1 VPALTCPLVGQDTL
15 LNSWRALAQTSKDA
29 RIVEDDSLA
38 AAIFPDWLPL
48 NNAIMLGEPDAS
60 SAAAAALRAAALYDE
75 AGVPAWALWV
85 PAHSTGFGSAD
96 RIEAIPGLRRD
107 ETTLVMHR
115 ELDERLTDDNSLADG
130 DRVVRTSVAAAGRAG
145 DEPVPVHELTPPAPD
160 DTMDAWVIVREGMAV
175 ASAWSRIV
183 GDDCGIY
190 AVGTP
195 PTWRRRG
202 LARSLLGHVL
212 ADAVRRGARTA
223 SLQSTPMGEPLYAAL
238 GFIAAGRYEEWVPC
252 AGPESC

>member
-15 LNSWRALAQTSKDA
+15 LNSWRALAHTSKDA
-29 RIVEDDSLA
+29 RIVEEDSLVA
-38 AAIFPDWLPL
+38 AVFPDWLPL
-48 NNAIMLGEPDAS
+48 NNAILLDEPDAS
-60 SAAAAALRAAALYDE
+60 TAAAAALRAAALYDE
-75 AGVPAWALWV
+75 AGVPTWALWI

-115 ELDERLTDDNSLADG
+115 ELDGRLSEAGGLAEG
-130 DRVVRTSVAAAGRAG
+130 DRVVRTSVASAGRAG

-160 DTMDAWVIVREGMAV
+160 DTMDAWVIVREGTAV
-175 ASAWSRIV
+175 VSAWSRIV

-202 LARSLLGHVL
+202 LARALLGHVL
-212 ADAVRRGARTA
+212 ADAFDRGARTA
-223 SLQSTPMGEPLYAAL
+223 SLQSTPMGENLYAAL

-252 AGPESC
+252 ASHESC